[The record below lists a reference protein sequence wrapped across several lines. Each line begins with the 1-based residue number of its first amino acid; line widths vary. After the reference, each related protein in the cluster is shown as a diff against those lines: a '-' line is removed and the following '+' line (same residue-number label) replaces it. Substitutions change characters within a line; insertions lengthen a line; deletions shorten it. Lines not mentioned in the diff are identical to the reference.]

1 MALPR
6 ARLVDLEDI
15 CEVRWVVR
23 WVPRLPPAWLTAVLR
38 MAALAVLE
46 RVASVGAGAGGDFE
60 NDPGG
65 DGVALAPA
73 TVKRFEV
80 MGFCLLWVPT
90 RLRTIGATLLM
101 ISLMGSTSETACL
114 AVEVS
119 SPWGPL
125 SSSLKPSSSRSIS
138 STVSTAALSV
148 FFASI
153 VASKFQKRTLF

>member
-60 NDPGG
+60 NDP
-65 DGVALAPA
+65 
-73 TVKRFEV
+73 
-80 MGFCLLWVPT
+80 
-90 RLRTIGATLLM
+90 
-101 ISLMGSTSETACL
+101 
-114 AVEVS
+114 
-119 SPWGPL
+119 
-125 SSSLKPSSSRSIS
+125 
-138 STVSTAALSV
+138 
-148 FFASI
+148 
-153 VASKFQKRTLF
+153 